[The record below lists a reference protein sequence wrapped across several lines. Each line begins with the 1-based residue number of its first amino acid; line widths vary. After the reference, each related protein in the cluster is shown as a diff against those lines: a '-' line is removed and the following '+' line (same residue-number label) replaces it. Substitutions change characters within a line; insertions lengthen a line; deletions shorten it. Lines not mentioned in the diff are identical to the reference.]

1 MFVSW
6 KNMKFMFHC
15 DKERQEFKTQKISFW
30 TENNKIFILF
40 MVKFGALRA
49 LMYDINKIVMIN
61 THKTST
67 EFYFWF
73 KRQFWA
79 HEKNY

>member
-1 MFVSW
+1 
-6 KNMKFMFHC
+6 
-15 DKERQEFKTQKISFW
+15 
-30 TENNKIFILF
+30 

-73 KRQFWA
+73 KRQF
-79 HEKNY
+79 